1 MAMHPASNR
10 SESMNR
16 AFAAIAP
23 SLQMCCCCLQS
34 VPPQTGPRQVV
45 TKKTRLGM

>member
-1 MAMHPASNR
+1 MAMHPASNG
-10 SESMNR
+10 SEPMNR

-34 VPPQTGPRQVV
+34 VPPQTGRN
-45 TKKTRLGM
+45 